1 MSSGFSTR
9 LLRVAADDQRPLA
22 HARPSR
28 TPPPVMSAYMNPAHA
43 ASTSIAGPISPSRSC
58 TRHAVEG
65 NDMSGVNVP
74 STSRSQ
80 SFAVAAGLGEEVA
93 GGLDAQVGRGLVRGG
108 VAAFEDAG
116 ALDDPVGVEAEAGV
130 EVVVADDHV
139 RHVLPGADDPDAHEG
154 PAFRP
159 GRWSFAAHRFGI
171 RHGTRAGHAGSA
183 VGGDY
188 MNGGSGEWA
197 VGSGQ

>member
-1 MSSGFSTR
+1 MSFGFRTR
-9 LLRVAADDQRPLA
+9 LLVSPPMTSARSLRPAFTYAAA
-22 HARPSR
+22 
-28 TPPPVMSAYMNPAHA
+28 VMSAYMNPAQA

-80 SFAVAAGLGEEVA
+80 SFAVLPVLAKRSLR
-93 GGLDAQVGRGLVRGG
+93 GLDAQVGGGLVRGR

-139 RHVLPGADDPDAHEG
+139 GDVLAGADDPDAHQG
-154 PAFRP
+154 PALRP
-159 GRWSFAAHRFGI
+159 RRRSFGTHRTTPARNAGP
-171 RHGTRAGHAGSA
+171 GCETRP
-183 VGGDY
+183 
-188 MNGGSGEWA
+188 
-197 VGSGQ
+197 